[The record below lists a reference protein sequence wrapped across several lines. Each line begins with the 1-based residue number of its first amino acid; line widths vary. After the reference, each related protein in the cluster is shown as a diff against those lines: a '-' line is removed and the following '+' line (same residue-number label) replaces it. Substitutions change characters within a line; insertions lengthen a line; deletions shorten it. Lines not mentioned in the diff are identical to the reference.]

1 MVVVIVHGV
10 TNVNGTGP
18 GGWGWRSGTPSRPLL
33 HASDVAKD
41 VTKDVVNDGTTDLT
55 KVVAKV
61 VAKGVAMGRC

>member
-18 GGWGWRSGTPSRPLL
+18 GGGWRSRTPSRPLL

-41 VTKDVVNDGTTDLT
+41 VPKDVVNDVTTDFT